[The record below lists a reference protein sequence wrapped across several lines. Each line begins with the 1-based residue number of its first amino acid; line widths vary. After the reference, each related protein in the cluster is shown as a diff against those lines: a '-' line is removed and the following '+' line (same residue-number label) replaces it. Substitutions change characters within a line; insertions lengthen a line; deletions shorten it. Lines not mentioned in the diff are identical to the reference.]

1 MDEPDGWLR
10 PADAGHQRLVDQH
23 LSRSRLDDILDS
35 LGAAPVGRQHE
46 QGPTVG
52 AAEHGREARAVEIDS
67 LEHFTAL
74 ADPDAVVGRAR
85 ARGPDAA
92 LRIQVGVGPLPTS
105 QLRCARANEVALAL
119 RQPVDNQLVAVLEEH

>member
-1 MDEPDGWLR
+1 MEEPDGWLR
-10 PADAGHQRLVDQH
+10 PAHAGRGRLDDEY
-23 LSRSRLDDILDS
+23 LSRSRLDDVLDS

-67 LEHFTAL
+67 LEYFTAL
-74 ADPDAVVGRAR
+74 ADPDAVVRNAR

-105 QLRCARANEVALAL
+105 QSRCARANEVALAF
-119 RQPVDNQLVAVLEEH
+119 RQPVDDQLVAVLEEP